1 MKMSLWIVLTTAAA
15 MLLAAGCGSSSQR
28 VIAAPPE
35 VAVEAPPSSGLGPG
49 DVIEV
54 KFSYTPEFNQTQTV
68 RPDGNIQLPLIG
80 NVHVAGLTP
89 SELRGALMGF
99 YRQDLRDP
107 DIVVIVQ
114 SWYNRRVFVGGEVL
128 KPGIILIPGEMT
140 VVEAIMEA
148 GGFRLPEAEVR
159 NIVVIRQRDNR
170 RYGYCIDLEAA
181 TTGGDVRP
189 FLLEPRDIVYVPR
202 TRITKIGQWV
212 DQHINKLVP
221 QTGFLFTYRAGDATV
236 GYDMR

>member
-1 MKMSLWIVLTTAAA
+1 MKMKLWIVLAVVTAT
-15 MLLAAGCGSSSQR
+15 LLAAGCSSSGQG

-35 VAVEAPPSSGLGPG
+35 AAVQVPPSPGLGPG

-68 RPDGNIQLPLIG
+68 RPDGSIQLPLIG
-80 NVHVAGLTP
+80 NVDVAGLTP
-89 SELRGALMGF
+89 TELRGALMGF
-99 YRQDLRDP
+99 YQQDLRDP

-128 KPGIILIPGEMT
+128 RPGVIQMPGEMT
-140 VVEAIMEA
+140 VLEAILEA

-159 NIVVIRQRDNR
+159 NIVVVRQRDNR
-170 RYGYCIDLEAA
+170 RYGYCINLEAA
-181 TTGGDVRP
+181 KTGSDTRP
-189 FLLEPRDIVYVPR
+189 FPLEPRDIVYVPR

-212 DQHINKLVP
+212 DQHINKLIP
-221 QTGFLFTYRAGDATV
+221 QTGFLFTYRNGDTTV